1 MEEMLPGTDPSVQGM
16 PSLPALFFLACA
28 TTATAAWPAGKRS
41 EWQGYERLDFP
52 LPGDGA
58 RCIVVTPKAPAEG
71 SPWIWR
77 ARFWGH
83 QPALDLLLLA
93 KGFHLA
99 YCEVGGL
106 FGAPAAVERWD
117 KFHALAVKQGLS
129 ARPVLEG
136 MSRGGLIIVNWA
148 SANPEKVAALYG
160 DNPVCNFNSW
170 PGGKNGKFSKGDW
183 QRCLKAY
190 GIAPEA
196 APDHRQPLSPET
208 LRPLA
213 QKKVPVALVLGL
225 ADKVVPVAE
234 NGELLARNYQSL
246 GAPVR
251 VWRKPGKGHHPHG
264 LHPPDELAAWLLKAV
279 KAEF

>member
-1 MEEMLPGTDPSVQGM
+1 M
-16 PSLPALFFLACA
+16 PALLAFFFLAFTA
-28 TTATAAWPAGKRS
+28 IATAAWPEGKRS
-41 EWQGYERLDFP
+41 KWHGYERLDFA
-52 LPGDGA
+52 LPGERA
-58 RCIVVTPKAPAEG
+58 RCIVVSPKTPAEG
-71 SPWIWR
+71 RPWIWR

-83 QPALDLLLLA
+83 QPALDLQLLE

-106 FGAPAAVERWD
+106 FGAPAAVARWD

-129 ARPVLEG
+129 AHPVLEG

-148 SANPEKVAALYG
+148 SANPGKVAAVYG

-170 PGGKNGKFSKGDW
+170 PGGKNGKFSKRDW

-190 GIAPEA
+190 GVSAEA
-196 APDHRQPLSPET
+196 APQHHQPLSPAT
-208 LRPLA
+208 LKPLA
-213 QKKVPVALVLGL
+213 KKKVPIALVLGL

-246 GAPVR
+246 GGPIR
-251 VWRKPGKGHHPHG
+251 VWRKPGKGHPPHG
-264 LHPPDELAAWLLKAV
+264 LHPPDELADWLLKAV
-279 KAEF
+279 KGEF